1 MCHDIIGRGLIEIQ
15 SQLYR
20 NSDTLYIV
28 DGDLI
33 GNRRLYYN
41 IKELGGGF
49 GKNFIAKFSKL
60 GQLYFEEVII
70 HVFNP

>member
-41 IKELGGGF
+41 IKELGGDLERTSLL
-49 GKNFIAKFSKL
+49 NFP
-60 GQLYFEEVII
+60 
-70 HVFNP
+70 N